1 MDDRRK
7 NPRFPVET
15 QLRLTGGGTSTSGRL
30 RDICRDA
37 ALLETDAPQALGT
50 FVTLALLLP
59 GTGAGEIVVSGKVIR
74 IAPGEGGSH
83 ASAVL
88 FTEIP
93 AAAAARI
100 EVFLAL
106 QAGALG

>member
-15 QLRLTGGGTSTSGRL
+15 QLHLTGGGASVGGRL

-37 ALLETDAPQALGT
+37 ALLETDVPQALGT
-50 FVTLALLLP
+50 FVTLSLQLP
-59 GTGAGEIVVSGKVIR
+59 GTGDGEIVVSGKVIR
-74 IAPGEGGSH
+74 VAPGESGGH

-88 FTEIP
+88 FTEVP

-100 EVFLAL
+100 EAFLAL
-106 QAGALG
+106 QAGASG

>member
-15 QLRLTGGGTSTSGRL
+15 PLRLTGGGTSMSGRL

-37 ALLETDAPQALGT
+37 ALLETEAPQAVGT
-50 FVTLALLLP
+50 FVTLSLNLP
-59 GTGAGEIVVSGKVIR
+59 GTGDDEVVVSGKVIR
-74 IAPGEGGSH
+74 VAPGEGGGH
-83 ASAVL
+83 ATAVL
-88 FTEIP
+88 FTEVP
-93 AAAAARI
+93 TAAAARI